1 MAFHKSPLAFF
12 LIAGLCLFCV
22 ACVWDNTE
30 EVSAFLPLDD
40 SEYPYAD
47 LPRLVI
53 ETDNFSQIR
62 DKTTKHAARVQIW
75 GKNSPESDIMETS
88 ISGRGFSS
96 FEMPKY
102 GYSLRFATSTSFLK
116 FSKGKKWDLIANYAD
131 KTLLRN
137 YISFSLASSIG
148 MKYTPHSEFVELYL
162 NRRYMG
168 VFLLAEHITVSK
180 NRVNLPQKPSSF
192 LLEMEPY
199 VEDESHYISTEMG
212 TSYKVRY
219 PKEPQSIYVD
229 SLVTFLNSWEKYI
242 YNDKT
247 KDSISNW
254 FNLDEYIRFYW
265 VQEFSK
271 NNDAAYGRSVFFTWQ
286 TGSQLCI
293 GPVWDFDVAYGN
305 KPQDYMQSPKN
316 WHLRIRGWNK
326 PFFSTEK
333 LKKTIADFWEQ
344 NHKKFEALTDSVDSY
359 SSLLNKAVKNEYK
372 RWNISEPSDFGNSRD
387 IYHTHQESVDS
398 LKSWIKQRIIWIDN
412 NYKE

>member
-1 MAFHKSPLAFF
+1 MAYQKFIFVRF
-12 LIAGLCLFCV
+12 LIASMCFFCA
-22 ACVWDNTE
+22 ACVWDNIE
-30 EVSAFLPLDD
+30 ESPSYLPLDD

-53 ETDNFSQIR
+53 ETDDFSQIR
-62 DKTTKHAARVQIW
+62 DKTTKHSARMQIW
-75 GKNSPESDIMETS
+75 GKDSPESDIMETF

-96 FEMPKY
+96 FEMSKY
-102 GYSLRFATSTSFLK
+102 GYSLRFATNTSFLNFPK
-116 FSKGKKWDLIANYAD
+116 EKKWDLIANYAD

-137 YISFSLASSIG
+137 YISFSLANSLG
-148 MKYTPHSEFVELYL
+148 MKYTPRSEFVELYL
-162 NRRYMG
+162 NRQYMG
-168 VFLLAEHITVSK
+168 VFLLTEHITVSK
-180 NRVNLPQKPSSF
+180 HRVNLPESPSSF

-199 VEDESHYISTEMG
+199 VEDDNVYISTEKG

-219 PKEPQSIYVD
+219 PKAPQSIYVD
-229 SLVTFLNSWEKYI
+229 SLIAFLNDWEKYI

-254 FNLDEYIRFYW
+254 FDLDEYIRFYW

-271 NNDAAYGRSVFFTWQ
+271 NNDAAYGRSIFFTWRP
-286 TGSQLCI
+286 GNQLCI

-305 KPQDYMQSPKN
+305 KPQNYMQSPQN
-316 WHLRIRGWNK
+316 WHLRVRGWNK

-333 LKKTIADFWEQ
+333 LKKNIANFWEQ
-344 NHKKFEALTDSVDSY
+344 NHKKFEAIIDSVDSY
-359 SSLLNKAVKNEYK
+359 SSLLSKAVENEYK
-372 RWNISEPSDFGNSRD
+372 RWNISDPTNFGNASH

-412 NYKE
+412 NYKK